1 MAVIGGLLAFLWVLA
16 VIIIVGL
23 IILGLVIGLIVGLFK
38 MSYELGGYSGF
49 LTFTLW
55 VGIMLFDLKVIN
67 PYFGYSVAHVVA
79 VTSLVIYKTAACNL
93 RAAVLLLC
101 NISMVNQQLFWR
113 FSRYCVDK
121 YCLI

>member
-38 MSYELGGYSGF
+38 MSYELGCYSGF

-79 VTSLVIYKTAACNL
+79 VTSLVICGA
-93 RAAVLLLC
+93 LLLFFTRL
-101 NISMVNQQLFWR
+101 NFKKYAEEHYEKHVNQNGFIDG
-113 FSRYCVDK
+113 SR
-121 YCLI
+121 